1 MDRGAWEA
9 TVQRVAQSWTR
20 RKRPSTHTQC
30 VSEVKGVG
38 QVGLDIQ
45 TIWASPESEQ
55 EHMKRVC
62 LHSSQ
67 QRRQEALRAGCRR
80 SGNLREAISGP
91 ETELQAEWKAYSF
104 SRGCRHEAKGQRGL

>member
-9 TVQRVAQSWTR
+9 TVQKVAQSWTR
-20 RKRPSTHTQC
+20 QKQPSTHTRC

-45 TIWASPESEQ
+45 TIWASPKSEQ
-55 EHMKRVC
+55 EHMKSVC
-62 LHSSQ
+62 LHSSQPPFQ

-80 SGNLREAISGP
+80 PGNL
-91 ETELQAEWKAYSF
+91 
-104 SRGCRHEAKGQRGL
+104 